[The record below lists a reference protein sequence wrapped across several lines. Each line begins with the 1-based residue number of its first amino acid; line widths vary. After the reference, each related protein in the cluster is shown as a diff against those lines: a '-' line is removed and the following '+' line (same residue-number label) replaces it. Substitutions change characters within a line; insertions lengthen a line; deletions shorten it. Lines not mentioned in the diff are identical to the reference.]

1 VLSLNDDLEPEMLI
15 AQLSDLHVCAPGTLY
30 RGLVD
35 SNSMLADAVS
45 ALDRFDT
52 RPDLVIIS
60 GDITEH
66 GTADEYAEARRL
78 LAGIAAPVIAIPGNH
93 DEREAFRTAFA
104 VAGTGPLHVVRDDL
118 GPVRLIGLD
127 VTVPGLHHGD
137 FDATAETW
145 LSARLAEAPERPTLI
160 AMHQPPFDSG
170 IGFIDPYRC
179 FGEGR
184 LAALL
189 AQHPQVQRVVCG
201 HVHRAM
207 TTTLGGRIVSMA
219 PATCSSIALRLAP
232 GAEPASFIEP
242 PGFLLHHWDGRAMVT
257 HHAPIGQFRGPLPFF

>member
-1 VLSLNDDLEPEMLI
+1 MPQMLI
-15 AQLSDLHVCAPGTLY
+15 AQLSDLHLVAPGTLY
-30 RGLVD
+30 QGLVD
-35 SNSMLADAVS
+35 SNAMLADAVA
-45 ALDRFDT
+45 ALARLDVP
-52 RPDLVIIS
+52 PDVVIIS

-93 DEREAFRTAFA
+93 DERAAFRAA
-104 VAGTGPLHVVRDDL
+104 LGGPADGPLHAVRDDL

-127 VTVPGLHHGD
+127 VTIPGLHHGD
-137 FDATAETW
+137 FDAAAEAW
-145 LSARLAEAPERPTLI
+145 LADRLAEAPDRPTLI
-160 AMHQPPFDSG
+160 AMHQPPFASG

-179 FGEGR
+179 IGEDR

-189 AQHPQVQRVVCG
+189 ARHPQVERVVCG

-207 TTTLGGRIVSMA
+207 TTMLGGRIVSMA

-232 GAEPASFIEP
+232 WAEPASFIEP
-242 PGFLLHHWDGRAMVT
+242 PGFLLHRWDGRAMVT
-257 HHAPIGQFRGPLPFF
+257 HHVPIGQFRGPLPFF